1 MNNDGIVLCG
11 VDATDRAATVL
22 AAAKAAA
29 ERAGAPLLMAHVLTS
44 LWESDVPIFRAD
56 AESPRTVE
64 FGPPGKRLLAVARRR
79 DVELI
84 VVGTRGLGRFTR
96 MFRPSVSAEVARR
109 ADCPVM
115 IVGPAAD
122 ASRLEQG
129 AHLAGEGAEELGDL
143 LGLEVKTEREGAAAV
158 VVREL
163 DRTLVRRSQ
172 VPVVVLPRS

>member
-22 AAAKAAA
+22 AAAKATA

-44 LWESDVPIFRAD
+44 LWESDVPIFRTD
-56 AESPRTVE
+56 AEAPRTVE

-122 ASRLEQG
+122 TSRLEQG
-129 AHLAGEGAEELGDL
+129 GHLAGEELGDL
-143 LGLEVKTEREGAAAV
+143 LGLEVRPEPEGAAAV

-163 DRTLVRRSQ
+163 DRDLIRRSE